1 MTSSTITVF
10 HRALINTIAVK
21 KIISFKIKTQLTY
34 FGILSFV
41 AVVQASLRDLHFTG
55 CGCSL
60 RRITPAPL
68 WTPTIALPWSVPVIF
83 KMCNKENDS
92 ARNTYTVGTKLQ

>member
-1 MTSSTITVF
+1 MTNSTITVF

-41 AVVQASLRDLHFTG
+41 AVAQAS
-55 CGCSL
+55 
-60 RRITPAPL
+60 
-68 WTPTIALPWSVPVIF
+68 
-83 KMCNKENDS
+83 
-92 ARNTYTVGTKLQ
+92 